1 MLRSCSHFP
10 QRCELPAECQ
20 PRSSSGDSGTW
31 SEGDSPLP
39 LQSRGGAPLLPQ
51 VVPRQVRVLPL
62 HTERGA
68 VDQDLQCYRDLRWRE
83 CQSIF
88 FFFFFGFLFARLCTI
103 LMAMKS
109 KSIIVPITGIICLLC
124 EISQLSFSLS
134 FFLALAIID
143 WEMIKKKFME
153 TREIILN

>member
-51 VVPRQVRVLPL
+51 VVPARQVRVLPL

-68 VDQDLQCYRDLRWRE
+68 VDQDLQCYRDSRWRE

-88 FFFFFGFLFARLCTI
+88 FSFFGFLCTHDI
-103 LMAMKS
+103 NWLWKVLFTFQSALFLVFEKF
-109 KSIIVPITGIICLLC
+109 IEIRGIA
-124 EISQLSFSLS
+124 LS
-134 FFLALAIID
+134 
-143 WEMIKKKFME
+143 
-153 TREIILN
+153 N

>member
-88 FFFFFGFLFARLCTI
+88 FFFSFPFCAPLHDNL
-103 LMAMKS
+103 MKS
-109 KSIIVPITGIICLLC
+109 ICNIYYDIYCMKSV
-124 EISQLSFSLS
+124 S
-134 FFLALAIID
+134 FLAFSRVYNYWL
-143 WEMIKKKFME
+143 WEIIKKKFME
-153 TREIILN
+153 IISLILD